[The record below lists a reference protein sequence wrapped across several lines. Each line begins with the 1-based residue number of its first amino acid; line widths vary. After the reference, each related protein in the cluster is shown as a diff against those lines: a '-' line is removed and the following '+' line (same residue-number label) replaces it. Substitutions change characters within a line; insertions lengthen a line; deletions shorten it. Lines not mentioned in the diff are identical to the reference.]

1 MSSDFLRKFQGQMES
16 IGKEGVI
23 GIMKSAHIE
32 VAKPRKGKR
41 KKDLKSM
48 LILDSNLNEW
58 SDMFSK
64 KKVKKTGEERNN
76 RFKKQMILKTE
87 EKLFMNKKFNNNNTK
102 ISINNI
108 FNKGSTNKTK
118 INHTSP
124 SINSQ
129 RITIPI
135 KYSNNIPIKPRLTNS
150 SNTKKT
156 QSLILPKIEQQY
168 LKSQRLNPSSSLNS
182 IKKLPK
188 QKVLSKS
195 ESDLIRKVKQETNY
209 ISDIAKKSQILLQ
222 PHSHS
227 NHLITN
233 TQPTRPI
240 KSILKTSRNFPN
252 TSPSI
257 SKNLT
262 LDVIQE
268 EEVDP
273 EEEPNAQNVSF
284 INDVPNPQIENN
296 KMSDIE
302 LLMQQRMSYQYYL
315 PSNSVFKIKS

>member
-1 MSSDFLRKFQGQMES
+1 MSSDFFRKFQGQIES

-32 VAKPRKGKR
+32 VAKPRRGKR

-87 EKLFMNKKFNNNNTK
+87 EKMFMNKKFNNNTK
-102 ISINNI
+102 NSSIL
-108 FNKGSTNKTK
+108 NKGSTNKII

-124 SINSQ
+124 SINSH

-135 KYSNNIPIKPRLTNS
+135 KQTNS
-150 SNTKKT
+150 SNGKKT
-156 QSLILPKIEQQY
+156 KSLILPKIDQRY
-168 LKSQRLNPSSSLNS
+168 INSQRLNPSFSLNS

-209 ISDIAKKSQILLQ
+209 ISDITKKSQILLK
-222 PHSHS
+222 PHS
-227 NHLITN
+227 LTTN
-233 TQPTRPI
+233 PKPPRPI
-240 KSILKTSRNFPN
+240 KSILKPSRNFPN

-257 SKNLT
+257 SKTLT

-268 EEVDP
+268 EDADP
-273 EEEPNAQNVSF
+273 DEEPNVSF
-284 INDVPNPQIENN
+284 INDVPSPQNN